1 MYLLRLNRVAF
12 FVLSAFFLMATVF
25 IYFSPHSL
33 VPDEIGFLKIG
44 ANYSYLAGP
53 NPEYFG
59 AIFWILISIIRNWFV
74 LRILFFLMYLS
85 SFIVLIKSTQLYKSN
100 LSSFAPFFI
109 LSSPIFL
116 WTGKI
121 IDPEFINFFLIS
133 LVIYCLHNRAIAIS
147 GALLGIA
154 LGIKIDSLAIFPATF
169 FLLYLN
175 SPDLKKFVIGAIKVL
190 IFSIFGLII
199 SNPLNFKG
207 YLSAVFS
214 KSHAAM
220 PEILVNL
227 NKLLFS
233 QLWTWDAI
241 QYTGFFNHI
250 VSLPSL
256 VLLLSL
262 LFYKKFNT
270 FLLFIVAFIPSVLLI
285 AHTENVFIWY
295 FFPFI
300 PFLVYCIFV
309 LIVSIDKSTIRNPN
323 RRYAV
328 YALFFS
334 ILVNFYNLGNSGV
347 SKLYDRYLFIAHK
360 SFSSYQHHLVDV
372 VNLNQPKL
380 IVNYSDV
387 DSGPYDS
394 IILIGNE
401 TRWDSFQFLERVKST
416 LSSDNAFE
424 KDKLCMMLYSY
435 HSVLFIFDNRLS
447 YNSEI
452 FENSLLN
459 LDVKISKYFN
469 RLKTSCKFDS
479 EYHIISHEG
488 IYYVVYKFY

>member
-1 MYLLRLNRVAF
+1 MNLLRLNRTAF

-44 ANYSYLAGP
+44 ANYSYQTSP

-59 AIFWILISIIRNWFV
+59 AIFWFLISMMRNWFV

-85 SFIVLIKSTQLYKSN
+85 SFIALIKSTQLYKSN

-133 LVIYCLHNRAIAIS
+133 LVIYGLHNRAIAIS
-147 GALLGIA
+147 GTLLGIA
-154 LGIKIDSLAIFPATF
+154 LGIKVDSLAIYPAAF

-175 SPDLKKFVIGAIKVL
+175 SPDLKKFAVGAIKIL
-190 IFSIFGLII
+190 FFSIFGLII

-207 YLSAVFS
+207 YLAAVLS
-214 KSHAAM
+214 KPHIAM
-220 PEILVNL
+220 PEISVNL

-241 QYTGFFNHI
+241 QYTGFFNYI

-256 VLLLSL
+256 ILLLSL

-270 FLLFIVAFIPSVLLI
+270 FLLFIVAFIPSVFLI

-300 PFLVYCIFV
+300 PFLIYCIFV

-323 RRYAV
+323 CRYAV
-328 YALFFS
+328 YVLFFS
-334 ILVNFYNLGNSGV
+334 ILVNFYDLGNSGV
-347 SKLYDRYLFIAHK
+347 SKLYNRYLLLAHK
-360 SFSSYQHHLVDV
+360 SFPSYQHHLVEV
-372 VNLNQPKL
+372 VNLNKPKL
-380 IVNYSDV
+380 IVNYSDI
-387 DSGPYDS
+387 DSGSFDS
-394 IILIGNE
+394 IALIGNE
-401 TRWDSFQFLERVKST
+401 TRWDSFQFLEKIKSI
-416 LSSDNAFE
+416 LSGDNAFE
-424 KDKLCMMLYSY
+424 KDALCKRLHSY

-452 FENSLLN
+452 FEKNLLN
-459 LDVKISKYFN
+459 LDLKISKYFD
-469 RLKTSCKFDS
+469 RVKISCKFES
-479 EYHIISHEG
+479 KYHINSQDG
-488 IYYVVYKFY
+488 IYYVDYNFY